1 VLSSALALTAEPTG
15 RAQPT
20 TPFYDQLEVK
30 SCTNWENSDAPGM
43 NTFITYVV
51 FLISFSTVLGW
62 KLTIFMMMLYS
73 GKKNGWYIEGLS
85 TDPFDSSP
93 FAHNTGVTL
102 LASMNCL
109 TG

>member
-1 VLSSALALTAEPTG
+1 VLVSALALTAEPTG
-15 RAQPT
+15 RAKPT

-30 SCTNWENSDAPGM
+30 SCTNWENSDAPGI

-51 FLISFSTVLGW
+51 FLISFNKVLGW

-73 GKKNGWYIEGLS
+73 GKKNGWDIEGLS
-85 TDPFDSSP
+85 ANLFDSSP
-93 FAHNTGVTL
+93 FVYNTGLTL
-102 LASMNCL
+102 LAATNYL